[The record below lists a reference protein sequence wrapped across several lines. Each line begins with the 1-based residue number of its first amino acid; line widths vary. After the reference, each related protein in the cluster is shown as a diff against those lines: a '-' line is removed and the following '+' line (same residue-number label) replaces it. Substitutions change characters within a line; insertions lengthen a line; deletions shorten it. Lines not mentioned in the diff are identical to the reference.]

1 MLFSVEGIVKSVFT
15 YRECGR
21 SYCATVRR
29 LQEKFPGEGGVY
41 NIQCQRFNNYLQIPN
56 LT

>member
-41 NIQCQRFNNYLQIPN
+41 NIQCQRFNNTDN
-56 LT
+56 